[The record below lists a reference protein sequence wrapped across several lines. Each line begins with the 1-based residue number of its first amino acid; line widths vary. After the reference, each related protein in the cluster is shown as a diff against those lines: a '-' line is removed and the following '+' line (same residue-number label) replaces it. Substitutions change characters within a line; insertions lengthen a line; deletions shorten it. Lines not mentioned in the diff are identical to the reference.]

1 MNKGVNGNTNSANLD
16 ELVKNID
23 AQIAKLE
30 AEEAMEKERAI
41 KKNLMN
47 LKI

>member
-1 MNKGVNGNTNSANLD
+1 MNKGMNANTNSANLD

-30 AEEAMEKERAI
+30 AEEAMEKKRVI

>member
-1 MNKGVNGNTNSANLD
+1 MNANTNSANLD

-30 AEEAMEKERAI
+30 AEEAMEKERII